1 MGDEYETLKASIKA
15 IKELDGD
22 TRQEEYVKE
31 LRAFHKTLLDKPS
44 PRAGLR
50 STLYRSIERLLIYY
64 SEGNMQKVQKECDNA
79 LRIAKAFYA

>member
-50 STLYRSIERLLIYY
+50 STLY
-64 SEGNMQKVQKECDNA
+64 
-79 LRIAKAFYA
+79 